1 MNTKYIL
8 FDLDATLLPMDQDAF
23 IKEYFTSLIKF
34 LAPKGFEPEKLYK
47 SIWNSIMSVVV
58 NDGKCTNEEKF
69 WQAMA
74 NCYDENIRNSEP
86 IYEEYY
92 SKYFGENKAVC
103 GYNEKANLI
112 IKEAINKG
120 FKVVLATNPV
130 FPRVATEQ
138 RIEWAGLDKSDFIHI
153 TTYENSCYC
162 KPNPK
167 YYEEILEII
176 GAEPSECVMVGN
188 DATDDMSASTLGIKP
203 FLLTD
208 NLINAK
214 NVDISSYPQG
224 GFKELFDYLNNLD

>member
-1 MNTKYIL
+1 MKTKFIL

-23 IKEYFTSLIKF
+23 IKNYFTSLIQF
-34 LAPKGFEPEKLYK
+34 LSPKGFEPEKLYK

-69 WQAMA
+69 WQSMA
-74 NCYDENIRNSEP
+74 KCYDENIKSSESL
-86 IYEEYY
+86 YNEYY
-92 SKYFGENKAVC
+92 AKYFAQSKDVC
-103 GYNEKANLI
+103 GYNKDANLI
-112 IKEAINKG
+112 VKEAISKG
-120 FKVVLATNPV
+120 YKIVLATNPV

-162 KPNPK
+162 KPNPR
-167 YYEEILEII
+167 YYEEILKII
-176 GAEPSECVMVGN
+176 GAKPSECVMVGN
-188 DATDDMSASTLGIKP
+188 DATDDMSASILGIKT

-224 GFKELFDYLNNLD
+224 GFKELFDYINNLD